1 MQTVSVEK
9 YMATTQFPTYDDF
22 GNLTRFFAAFCS
34 KIMLMFLESFP
45 MGENAPCDY
54 GLNDPDVSYFCDNL
68 DTICSTSSSRC
79 GAEIDGIN
87 ECSCPISNEV
97 KSVKYNCFIK
107 L

>member
-1 MQTVSVEK
+1 
-9 YMATTQFPTYDDF
+9 
-22 GNLTRFFAAFCS
+22 
-34 KIMLMFLESFP
+34 

-97 KSVKYNCFIK
+97 KSVKYNIFIK